1 MCGPL
6 GRRPV
11 SAAAPTSFGE
21 AMTTTNE
28 WQERVGQSW
37 AREWQRTDR
46 SFRELTGQLLDTAQ
60 AEPYRSALD
69 IGCGAGELTVSLAKA
84 NPSATHLGLDISEDL
99 VAPARERT
107 ATLPNA
113 TIEFGDAASWNC
125 DGNDRPDLLVSR
137 HGVMFFP
144 DPISA
149 FAHLRRQADP
159 QARLTFSCFRL
170 PSENVWVRKLSSLMP
185 KSPEAQAPD
194 PRAPGPF
201 AFGEK
206 DYVAD
211 LLGKA
216 GWRNIDFIPL
226 DYAMVVGEGEGE
238 DAVADA
244 VSYFRAIGPA
254 ARVIAEQE
262 GGAREEVLRRLHDLC
277 ESHRAGNTVSLPA
290 ACWIVT
296 ATASD

>member
-1 MCGPL
+1 
-6 GRRPV
+6 
-11 SAAAPTSFGE
+11 
-21 AMTTTNE
+21 MTTANE
-28 WQERVGQSW
+28 WQDRVGESW

-46 SFRELTGQLLDTAQ
+46 SFRELTGQLLDTVQ

-84 NPSATHLGLDISEDL
+84 NPSAAHLGLDISEDL
-99 VAPARERT
+99 AAAARERT
-107 ATLPNA
+107 AALPNA
-113 TIEFGDAASWNC
+113 TIQLGDAASWNC

-144 DPISA
+144 DPTSA
-149 FAHLRRQADP
+149 FAHLRKQADP
-159 QARLTFSCFRL
+159 QAHLTFSCFRQ
-170 PSENVWVRKLSSLMP
+170 PSENVWVRELASLMP

-216 GWRNIDFIPL
+216 GWRNIDFIPV
-226 DYAMVVGEGEGE
+226 DYAMVVGEGEDG

-244 VSYFRAIGPA
+244 TSYFRAIGPA
-254 ARVIAEQE
+254 ARVISELDGA
-262 GGAREEVLRRLHDLC
+262 AREEVLQRLFGMG
-277 ESHRAGNTVSLPA
+277 ERHRTGNTVSLPA